1 MVLLVVSIADI
12 LFPLDTVYCSFPFL
26 ELFFLFH
33 CSNFFLA
40 NLYRTFIAAIPP
52 LVSFHCFLRAFFFF
66 YCLWKFFYGVLN
78 CYFIVRI
85 IFSYSWISS
94 IFREFFFP
102 CPRQFSR
109 YWNFS
114 LFFILGIP
122 FLDVAEIPPP
132 PPLPCLIIGIH
143 SFVSI
148 MAFLLL
154 EFLSFFD
161 DCFYIWNF
169 SFIRFL
175 WGYSVVR
182 KTASTNVENFPSSNL
197 IIADCIPRILLSK
210 GSPLFGSLFLSF
222 TVNIEW

>member
-66 YCLWKFFYGVLN
+66 FTVFG
-78 CYFIVRI
+78 
-85 IFSYSWISS
+85 SS
-94 IFREFFFP
+94 SMVFLIATSLSEL
-102 CPRQFSR
+102 FSR
-109 YWNFS
+109 ILEFLQFFENFS
-114 LFFILGIP
+114 FHVLDSFHVTGISPFFLFLEFRSSTSLK
-122 FLDVAEIPPP
+122 FLPP

-169 SFIRFL
+169 SFIHSDIR
-175 WGYSVVR
+175 
-182 KTASTNVENFPSSNL
+182 
-197 IIADCIPRILLSK
+197 
-210 GSPLFGSLFLSF
+210 
-222 TVNIEW
+222 

>member
-132 PPLPCLIIGIH
+132 PTPPLFNHWNSFFRIYYGFFIAGIP
-143 SFVSI
+143 F
-148 MAFLLL
+148 FLRRLLL
-154 EFLSFFD
+154 YLEF
-161 DCFYIWNF
+161 
-169 SFIRFL
+169 FL
-175 WGYSVVR
+175 H
-182 KTASTNVENFPSSNL
+182 T
-197 IIADCIPRILLSK
+197 IPLRIF
-210 GSPLFGSLFLSF
+210 GSP
-222 TVNIEW
+222 